1 MPLASREWLSFF
13 WGDLKFE
20 TMKGI
25 ASVIFTLLICTGL
38 TQAQIFSTERI
49 LNRTESE
56 AQERVDQKVN
66 NGIEKGFDAVEGMF
80 SGKKK
85 NKSKDVEESEST
97 YQGQPNEFI
106 GQMTMNMEYYKKG
119 ELKED
124 ESISIQYALDEW
136 HTAMRIDMGDEGVSR
151 IIYELK
157 EGTMV
162 TLIDQA
168 GMKQGV
174 RMKMPQIDMDWEE
187 ESEEIDPDV
196 SITKTDQYKEISGYK
211 CRLYIVEADG
221 NETQM
226 WMTTDLDVNF
236 YEMMGAMSGA
246 GVGGN
251 MPSMDETG
259 MIEGF
264 PIQMI
269 SEDGK
274 EKVIITFSDIREG
287 TFDEALFNTTGYQI
301 MGF

>member
-1 MPLASREWLSFF
+1 
-13 WGDLKFE
+13 
-20 TMKGI
+20 MKGI
-25 ASVIFTLLICTGL
+25 TSVIFAILIGTIVS
-38 TQAQIFSTERI
+38 QAQIFSKERI

-85 NKSKDVEESEST
+85 NKSDQGKEESD
-97 YQGQPNEFI
+97 YQGQPNTFI
-106 GQMTMNMEYYKKG
+106 GQMTMTIEAFKKG
-119 ELKED
+119 QLQED
-124 ESISIQYALDEW
+124 ESMSIQYALDEW
-136 HTAMRIDMGDEGVSR
+136 HTAMRIDMGEEGVSR

-174 RMKMPQIDMDWEE
+174 RMKMPDIDMDWEE
-187 ESEEIDPDV
+187 ESEEINPDV
-196 SITKTDQYKEISGYK
+196 AITKTDQYKEISGYK

-221 NETQM
+221 QQTEM
-226 WMTTDLDVNF
+226 WMTDELDANF
-236 YEMMGAMSGA
+236 YEMMSAMAGA

-259 MIEGF
+259 LIEGF
-264 PIQMI
+264 PIQMVV
-269 SEDGK
+269 EDGK
-274 EKVIITFSDIREG
+274 EKMIITYSDIQVG
-287 TFDEALFNTTGYQI
+287 TFDKALFNTTGYQI